1 MADGMD
7 TVKEEVKPPEAPAE
21 RGPAA
26 DIRDIQALLVN
37 GIYPGQ
43 VAPQVVKSFQLLEQM
58 AREIEKGASKEA
70 K

>member
-1 MADGMD
+1 MVDGMD
-7 TVKEEVKPPEAPAE
+7 VKAEEKVPEAPVV

-58 AREIEKGASKEA
+58 AVEVEKAASKDV